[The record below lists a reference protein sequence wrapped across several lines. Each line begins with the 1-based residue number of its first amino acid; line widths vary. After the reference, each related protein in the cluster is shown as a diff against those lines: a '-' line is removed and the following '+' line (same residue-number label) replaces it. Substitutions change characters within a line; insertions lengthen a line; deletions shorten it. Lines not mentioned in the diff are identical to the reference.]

1 MMQKENTLSKSKE
14 LIKEAKT
21 VPYQVLISFFRL
33 ITSKDIF
40 ENFFT
45 KYLGER
51 LLHRKSASIEKE
63 HEFLGLLKV
72 ECGQQFFS
80 RVE

>member
-1 MMQKENTLSKSKE
+1 MKEVR
-14 LIKEAKT
+14 T

-33 ITSKDIF
+33 IVSKDIF
-40 ENFFT
+40 ESFFT

-63 HEFLGLLKV
+63 HEFVGLLKV
-72 ECGQQFFS
+72 ECGS
-80 RVE
+80 

>member
-1 MMQKENTLSKSKE
+1 MREVK
-14 LIKEAKT
+14 A
-21 VPYQVLISFFRL
+21 VPYQILIGLFRL
-33 ITSKDIF
+33 IVSKDIF

-63 HEFLGLLKV
+63 HEFVGLLKV
-72 ECGQQFFS
+72 ECGQ
-80 RVE
+80 

>member
-1 MMQKENTLSKSKE
+1 MKEVR
-14 LIKEAKT
+14 T

-33 ITSKDIF
+33 IVSKDIF
-40 ENFFT
+40 ESFFT

-63 HEFLGLLKV
+63 YEFVGLLKV
-72 ECGQQFFS
+72 ECGS
-80 RVE
+80 